1 MPAYDVLRA
10 LNMMLQSDEA
20 KERTRVQEALAGM
33 ELAQRGE
40 EGRLDRALKYEQ
52 LTGDLGF
59 RREKLESEE
68 DRAFTSFLLKKED
81 QALRRA
87 EIEQRDRQLD
97 TAD

>member
-40 EGRLDRALKYEQ
+40 EGRLDRALK
-52 LTGDLGF
+52 
-59 RREKLESEE
+59 
-68 DRAFTSFLLKKED
+68 
-81 QALRRA
+81 
-87 EIEQRDRQLD
+87 
-97 TAD
+97 